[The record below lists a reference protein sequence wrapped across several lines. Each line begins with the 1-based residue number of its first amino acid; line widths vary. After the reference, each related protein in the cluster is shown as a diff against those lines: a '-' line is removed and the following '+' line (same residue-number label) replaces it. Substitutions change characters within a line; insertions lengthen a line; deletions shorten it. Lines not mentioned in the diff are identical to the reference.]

1 MKNEEAPR
9 GIESTWFSLSTV
21 PLYVAAAAAAAALWF
36 WKDIIKWRM
45 RRGSF

>member
-9 GIESTWFSLSTV
+9 GIESTWSSLSTV
-21 PLYVAAAAAAAALWF
+21 PLYVAAAAAAALWF